1 MEDDGKGNIT
11 TITLDGT
18 THTVVNTVGTV
29 DYKTGKVQLTKL
41 NITSYSG
48 TGIKIFARTK
58 RKDISSLL
66 RTILTIKDEDININ
80 IVSERE

>member
-1 MEDDGKGNIT
+1 
-11 TITLDGT
+11 
-18 THTVVNTVGTV
+18 
-29 DYKTGKVQLTKL
+29 VQLTKL

-66 RTILTIKDEDININ
+66 RTILTIKDEDIHIN

>member
-1 MEDDGKGNIT
+1 MKDDGKGNIT

-18 THTVVNTVGTV
+18 NNVVVNTVGTV
-29 DYKTGKVQLTKL
+29 DYKTGKVQLKRL
-41 NITSYSG
+41 NITEYTGS
-48 TGIKIFARTK
+48 GIKIFARTK

-66 RTILTIKDEDININ
+66 RTILTIKDEDVRIN